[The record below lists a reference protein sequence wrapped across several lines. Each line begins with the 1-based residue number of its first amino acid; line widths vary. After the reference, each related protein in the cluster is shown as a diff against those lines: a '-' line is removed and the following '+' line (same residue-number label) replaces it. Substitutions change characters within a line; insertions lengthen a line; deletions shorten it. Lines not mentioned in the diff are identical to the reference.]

1 MRPPHLLAPLD
12 AETLAAARR
21 RYDQTTDADTR
32 LRYQIVLLAHQGHSV
47 PQIAR
52 LVLRSQIARLVLR
65 SDDMVRRVLHR
76 YQAAG
81 LDAVPRR
88 SPPGRERTVTPA
100 WEAELLRVID
110 LDPHE
115 VGVPSANWTTGL
127 LASYLAQVTGIAV
140 DPETVR
146 LYLHAHDYV
155 CKRPTWTLKRKA
167 QEREDYLGNACG

>member
-12 AETLAAARR
+12 AQTLADARR
-21 RYDQTTDADTR
+21 RYDQTHDANTR
-32 LRYQIVLLAHQGHSV
+32 LRYQIVLLAHQGYSV
-47 PQIAR
+47 P
-52 LVLRSQIARLVLR
+52 QIARLVLR

-76 YQAAG
+76 YQEAG

-127 LASYLAQVTGIAV
+127 LATYLAQVTGIAV

-167 QEREDYLGNACG
+167 QEQAGYLGNAYG

>member
-1 MRPPHLLAPLD
+1 MRPPKTYAPLD
-12 AETLAAARR
+12 AETLAAARS

-32 LRYQIVLLAHQGHSV
+32 LRYHIVLLAHQGHSV

-52 LVLRSQIARLVLR
+52 LILG
-65 SDDMVRRVLHR
+65 SDDMVRDVLQR
-76 YQAAG
+76 YREAG

-88 SPPGRERTVTPA
+88 YAPGRQRIVTPA
-100 WEAELLRVID
+100 WEAELLRVIE
-110 LDPHE
+110 LDPHA

-127 LASYLAQVTGIAV
+127 LATYLAQVTGLAV

-167 QEREDYLGNACG
+167 QEQEGYQGNACG

>member
-12 AETLAAARR
+12 AETLADARR

-52 LVLRSQIARLVLR
+52 LILR

-76 YQAAG
+76 YRAAG
-81 LDAVPRR
+81 LDGVPRR
-88 SPPGRERTVTPA
+88 YGPGRERTVTAA

-110 LDPHE
+110 LDPHA

-127 LASYLAQVTGIAV
+127 LAGYLAQVTGIAV

-146 LYLHAHDYV
+146 LYLRAHDYV

-167 QEREDYLGNACG
+167 REQEG

>member
-1 MRPPHLLAPLD
+1 MRPPHLFAPLD
-12 AETLAAARR
+12 AETLADARR

-32 LRYQIVLLAHQGHSV
+32 LRYHSVLLAHQGYSV

-52 LVLRSQIARLVLR
+52 LILR
-65 SDDMVRRVLHR
+65 SDDMVRRVLQR
-76 YQAAG
+76 FRAVGLAG
-81 LDAVPRR
+81 VPRR
-88 SPPGRERTVTPA
+88 YGPGRQRTVTPA

-110 LDPHE
+110 LDPHT

-127 LASYLAQVTGIAV
+127 LAAYLAQVTGIAV

-146 LYLHAHDYV
+146 LYLHAHDWV

-167 QEREDYLGNACG
+167 AEQAGYLGNACG